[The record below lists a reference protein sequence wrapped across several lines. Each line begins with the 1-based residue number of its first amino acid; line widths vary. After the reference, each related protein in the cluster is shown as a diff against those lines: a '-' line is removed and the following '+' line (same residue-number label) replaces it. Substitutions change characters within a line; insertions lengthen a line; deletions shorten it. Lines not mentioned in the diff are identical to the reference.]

1 MKDELYSFL
10 FVASIAIC
18 GFIVIVAPFVGV
30 SALLLFAS
38 DTIAGTDY
46 FTLKNVIVASF
57 ALFGIYAL
65 FGDDK
70 G

>member
-10 FVASIAIC
+10 FVASIVIC
-18 GFIVIVAPFVGV
+18 GFIVVVAPFVGV

-38 DTIAGTDY
+38 DTIIGTDY
-46 FTLKNVIVASF
+46 FTLKNILIASF
-57 ALFGIYAL
+57 ALLGVYAL
-65 FGDDK
+65 FK